1 MKTTIC
7 RIKHTDG
14 INGRSDIEEK
24 ISEFEDNRNY
34 PASWETLLRNLIF
47 SKFEN
52 YKPTDPGSSTNFRTR
67 YMKETHKDNIIKLL
81 KKNDK
86 EKILSSQI
94 RKDILYTEKDKNDI
108 RFPYKY

>member
-1 MKTTIC
+1 MNLKTTI
-7 RIKHTDG
+7 
-14 INGRSDIEEK
+14 
-24 ISEFEDNRNY
+24 
-34 PASWETLLRNLIF
+34 ETIQQAVGTMLRNLIF

-52 YKPTDPGSSTNFRTR
+52 YKPTDPGSSTNSSTR
-67 YMKETHKDNIIKLL
+67 YMKEIHKDNIIKLL
-81 KKNDK
+81 KKSDK